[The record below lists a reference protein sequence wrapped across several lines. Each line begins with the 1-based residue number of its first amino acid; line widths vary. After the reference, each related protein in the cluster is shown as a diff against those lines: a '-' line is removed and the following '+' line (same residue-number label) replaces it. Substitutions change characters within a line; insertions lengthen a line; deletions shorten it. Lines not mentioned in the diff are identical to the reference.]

1 MRDSQQPRLRGASVN
16 HEQHRSV
23 PLPFSS
29 GEYRPTFN
37 LFRHKRLPDLLCA
50 VPEDHPVPAFVTGS
64 SWTFAGTV
72 SETYGLVE
80 RNWRGVEDGVNLI
93 GFYLFHSCPVRQE
106 VPSSL

>member
-1 MRDSQQPRLRGASVN
+1 MN

-37 LFRHKRLPDLLCA
+37 LFRHKLLPDLLCA

-72 SETYGLVE
+72 SETYSLVE
-80 RNWRGVEDGVNLI
+80 GNWRGG
-93 GFYLFHSCPVRQE
+93 
-106 VPSSL
+106 